1 MCRRVTPKTQVLNA
15 IEKLTWTSMNV
26 CADACVKCET
36 WPELENE
43 CHQILCAFPI
53 TMRCEDISTGNGNRH
68 ARLDAPLFAIQHFDL
83 IRGTVKMTRLSDVRW
98 LWCYDH
104 SYIHM
109 YVWFCRMHTI
119 GLTTVLQYC
128 SSSFKLPVPLL
139 NQSTVYQ
146 HCILDASVRSPEWEC
161 GVKWRFWSLE
171 HQAAAPWCP
180 SIWSDTGPLQAYL
193 RVIKPRHTENE
204 SVVCKLIVITCR
216 SHV

>member
-104 SYIHM
+104 SYIFICM
-109 YVWFCRMHTI
+109 YDFAECIR
-119 GLTTVLQYC
+119 LDLQQYY
-128 SSSFKLPVPLL
+128 
-139 NQSTVYQ
+139 STVVPVSSYQ
-146 HCILDASVRSPEWEC
+146 YHCWTSLPSTSTVFSTPASGVRSGSAESSDVS
-161 GVKWRFWSLE
+161 GVWSTKLQRPDV
-171 HQAAAPWCP
+171 HPYGQTRDRSKRIFVSSNLGIQKTNP
-180 SIWSDTGPLQAYL
+180 SFASLL
-193 RVIKPRHTENE
+193 
-204 SVVCKLIVITCR
+204 S
-216 SHV
+216 